1 MMKSAL
7 KTLMMLLLLVLLTAC
22 DSKQS
27 PEDVVED
34 ILRNVPK
41 NAEFVVVVNGSQV
54 FDKNKITIENGEY
67 VFSDELNVAIDKVK
81 SVFGENEGSV
91 SLPYVGLNENMVLYF
106 ADGNIFLS
114 AKVEA
119 KELLMSYFEKELGE
133 KFCSSEGFEIDAN
146 NEIFIKDELMWI
158 CVFSS
163 QDASIIELIKDYT
176 NLDKDKSFVEH
187 PYFSELS
194 EMKKDL
200 YLMIDTKR
208 MFKGE
213 EGLITNAFLS
223 LFFKDAN
230 YLVADINCEENRI
243 VGSSKIL
250 DSEGKMAQAIIA
262 SKNVDGN
269 VLKHLKYNNVSVQLN
284 SVSQK
289 FMKGLSDMVGVMLSQ
304 IVVNDAD
311 KNKSVTFEDWAAAIG
326 DIHGTFGFGL
336 DFDFVNFDEDLNY
349 GISLA
354 IPFKDTQAAN
364 KAEKLLREAMK
375 ANEGIEEKAEIKS
388 IEKYIIVNFGNMPQ
402 NKFTFNCDDEIK
414 DCVGASFLDFTA
426 FPKCFVNEIPAF
438 AKLNALV
445 VKQQMKD
452 KGIIANGELRFS
464 DDAKN
469 PVVALIEIFADVIE
483 YVNRMNADASPIYT
497 ATPVVTDDA
506 DLMLPELEPIDS
518 EIYI

>member
-1 MMKSAL
+1 MKSAL
-7 KTLMMLLLLVLLTAC
+7 KTLMLLLSLVVLTAC
-22 DSKQS
+22 GGKQS

-54 FDKNKITIENGEY
+54 LDKNKITIENGEY

-81 SVFGENEGSV
+81 SVFGENKKSA

-114 AKVEA
+114 AKVED
-119 KELLMSYFEKELGE
+119 KELLMSYFEKTLGE

-146 NEIFIKDELMWI
+146 NEIFIKDKLMWI

-176 NLDKDKSFVEH
+176 NLDKDKSFVGH

-200 YLMIDTKR
+200 YLMIDAKR

-213 EGLITNAFLS
+213 EGLMTNAFLS

-230 YLVADINCEENRI
+230 YLVADFNCEENRI
-243 VGSSKIL
+243 VSSSKIL
-250 DSEGKMAQAIIA
+250 DSEGKMAQAKITG
-262 SKNVDGN
+262 KNVDGN
-269 VLKHLKYNNVSVQLN
+269 VLKYLEYNNVSVQLN
-284 SVSQK
+284 SVSPK
-289 FMKGLSDMVGVMLSQ
+289 FMKGLSDMAGVMLSQ
-304 IVVNDAD
+304 IVVNDVD
-311 KNKSVTFEDWAAAIG
+311 ENKSITFEDWAAAIG

-336 DFDFVNFDEDLNY
+336 DFDFVNFGEDLSY

-354 IPFKDTQAAN
+354 IPFKDIQAAN
-364 KAEKLLREAMK
+364 KAKKLLEEAMK
-375 ANEGIEEKAEIKS
+375 ANVNSDEKTEIQS
-388 IEKYIIVNFGNMPQ
+388 VEKYIIANFGNMPQ
-402 NKFTFNCDDEIK
+402 NKSTSNCDDEIK

-426 FPKCFVNEIPAF
+426 FPKCFVDEIPAF

-452 KGIIANGELRFS
+452 EGIIVNGELRFCN
-464 DDAKN
+464 DVKN
-469 PVVALIEIFADVIE
+469 PVVALIEIFADFIE

-497 ATPVVTDDA
+497 STPVEADDT
-506 DLMLPELEPIDS
+506 DLMLPELEPVDS